1 MLLRIL
7 TALALAPVAL
17 LLTIYLPT
25 QWFSV
30 ILLCVMLMGLNEWN
44 QLTAKS
50 PVLFSVVVLCLAVM
64 TWMIT
69 FQPGFLLGICI
80 FSTLFWCFQIYD
92 LKRFELSRPYAPVPA
107 FLLGAGCLMG
117 AWAGL
122 VLIHQQPGNGPAATV
137 ALLVMVWAADSFAYF
152 SGKAF
157 GKTKL
162 APNVSPNKTVEGVIG
177 GLTGTI
183 LVAGLTGFFALGLFS
198 EKLWIWIAAGLG
210 GALFSVVGDL
220 YESRLKRLA
229 GVKDSGTLLPGHGG
243 VLDRID
249 GLIAAAPV
257 FVTVWHLSQWYQI

>member
-17 LLTIYLPT
+17 LLTMYLPT

-30 ILLCVMLMGLNEWN
+30 ILLAVMLMGLNEWN
-44 QLTAKS
+44 QLTVKS
-50 PVLFSVVVLCLAVM
+50 PALFSVAAVGLAIV
-64 TWMIT
+64 TWLIT
-69 FQPGFLLGICI
+69 FQSTILFVICI
-80 FSTLFWCFQIYD
+80 FTSLFWCFQVYD
-92 LKRFELSRPYAPVPA
+92 LKRFELSRPIAPVPA

-122 VLIHQQPGNGPAATV
+122 VLIHQQPENGPVATI

-152 SGKAF
+152 SGKTF
-157 GKTKL
+157 GRTKL
-162 APNVSPNKTVEGVIG
+162 APNISPNKTVEGVFG

-183 LVAGLTGFFALGLFS
+183 LVAGSFGIFALGLS
-198 EKLWIWIAAGLG
+198 SNTIWIWIAAGLG
-210 GALFSVVGDL
+210 AALFSVVGDL

-229 GVKDSGTLLPGHGG
+229 GVKDSGSLLPGHGG

-249 GLIAAAPV
+249 GLIAATPV
-257 FVTVWHLSQWYQI
+257 FVTLWNLSQLQQI